1 MRKTAFAVLL
11 ALLYCVSGAAQT
23 PDEWQPP
30 KGLPYGNEIGIRY
43 GAQIQLGS
51 GGRLSPDLQAF
62 SRSGMP
68 ATTTTTSASARV

>member
-51 GGRLSPDLQAF
+51 GGRLSPDLQA
-62 SRSGMP
+62 SASTMP

>member
-1 MRKTAFAVLL
+1 MKKTAFAVLL
-11 ALLYCVSGAAQT
+11 ALLCCVSGAAQT

-43 GAQIQLGS
+43 GAQIQLGN
-51 GGRLSPDLQAF
+51 GGFRPTCR
-62 SRSGMP
+62 RSASTMP